1 MKERIQIS
9 TMRNPASG
17 IQIAIT
23 VLFRDADGIVM
34 VIMEKA
40 DAWDT
45 PIMMN
50 TSCTIFKLMT
60 SSLTHKSALT
70 T

>member
-1 MKERIQIS
+1 
-9 TMRNPASG
+9 MRNPASG
-17 IQIAIT
+17 IKIAIT
-23 VLFRDADGIVM
+23 VLFQDADGMEM

-45 PIMMN
+45 PTMMN